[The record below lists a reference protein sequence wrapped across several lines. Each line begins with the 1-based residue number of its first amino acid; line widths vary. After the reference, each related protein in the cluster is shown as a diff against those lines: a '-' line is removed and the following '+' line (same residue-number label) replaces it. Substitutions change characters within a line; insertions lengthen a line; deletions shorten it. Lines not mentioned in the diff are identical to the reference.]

1 MDITELIAH
10 FNTKHGLNIPP
21 DRSPLWPISLW
32 LDHLTLHAT
41 FGPDEPDHTHAAKH
55 AEPIRRGSYAD
66 HAAEFPEA
74 P

>member
-10 FNTKHGLNIPP
+10 LNAEHGYTIPP
-21 DRSPLWPISLW
+21 GPNRSHMWPVMAAQLER
-32 LDHLTLHAT
+32 D
-41 FGPDEPDHTHAAKH
+41 HAAKH

-66 HAAEFPEA
+66 HAAEFPEV